1 MLQANDFDK
10 GNAGDSIQETEVGQ
24 KGGESKQMKDS
35 DGEKDSLDI
44 LRTPEWA
51 GSP

>member
-1 MLQANDFDK
+1 MDFDD
-10 GNAGDSIQETEVGQ
+10 GNAGDGIQETEVGQ
-24 KGGESKQMKDS
+24 KRGESKQMKDS

-44 LRTPEWA
+44 LRTSEWA